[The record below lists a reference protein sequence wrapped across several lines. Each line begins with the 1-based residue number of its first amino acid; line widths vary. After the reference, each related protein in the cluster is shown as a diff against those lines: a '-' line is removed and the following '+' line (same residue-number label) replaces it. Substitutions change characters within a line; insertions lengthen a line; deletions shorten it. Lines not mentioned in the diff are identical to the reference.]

1 MTMDIYDPRASGEH
15 FVEPTGIKI
24 APFNEEEMFKRWT
37 AVAQGAPSQEVYG
50 GEQPLIRPIP
60 KNLAYA
66 AFSSIDHSKSSND

>member
-50 GEQPLIRPIP
+50 EEQPLIRPIS
-60 KNLAYA
+60 KNLAHV
-66 AFSSIDHSKSSND
+66 AFNIDRPKSSNN